1 MPGTLDKLNN
11 DENEWENAINEFKE
25 YRRLWSQ
32 RGVLPMLRSVMSK
45 RHIAERLLEEDNGER
60 SLTDFMHIGELL
72 QQASQ
77 ELDSD
82 HGLLRWLAQA
92 ISDARNGLG
101 GSEEQIQRLESER
114 NLVQIVTIHKSKGLE
129 YDLVFLPFVFS
140 YREASEAK
148 YYDSASDKTIL
159 DITKQDASLQQADK
173 ERLAEDLRLIYV
185 ALTRAV
191 YGCFVGAA
199 PLRNGRSTKEP
210 TGVPPQCDGVFITKW

>member
-1 MPGTLDKLNN
+1 
-11 DENEWENAINEFKE
+11 
-25 YRRLWSQ
+25 
-32 RGVLPMLRSVMSK
+32 
-45 RHIAERLLEEDNGER
+45 
-60 SLTDFMHIGELL
+60 MHIGELL
-72 QQASQ
+72 QQASN

-82 HGLLRWLAQA
+82 HGLLRWLAQS
-92 ISDARNGLG
+92 ISDAENGLG
-101 GSEEQIQRLESER
+101 GSDDQIQRLESER

-148 YYDSASDKTIL
+148 YYDAANDRTVL
-159 DITKQDASLQQADK
+159 DITGNDASMKQADK

-191 YGCFVGAA
+191 YACFIGAS

-210 TGVPPQCDGVFITKW
+210 TGVHRSAIGYLIQNGQEGGINDLHQGLTKQQDELDCVVVAD